1 MSVAVFV
8 DAGYLKKAG
17 LAAVTGSSEQ
27 PGETG
32 RLNLP
37 GIVAK
42 LRAVAGERTGNA
54 RLLRIYWYDGMVR
67 GRPSVEQE
75 ELAYMDDVK
84 LRLGVVRDGRQKG
97 VDSLIVTDLIEL
109 ARNHAI
115 SDAVLLSGDEDLRIA
130 VQIAQS
136 FGVRVHL
143 VGIEPSRNN
152 QSSLLMQEA
161 DTTSEWS
168 RDDIDAVL
176 SFDAGAIQFTAVS
189 ATQADEWVAGIL
201 DEVIDGFLDRL
212 SVAQLNEI
220 AALAPN
226 SPVPRN
232 YDASLLAASGDK
244 VGRDLTEPEKRHIR
258 SQVKDQAAAKIAT
271 SG

>member
-17 LAAVTGSSEQ
+17 LAAVTGSAEQ

-32 RLNLP
+32 RLDLP
-37 GIVAK
+37 GVVAK
-42 LRAVAGERTGNA
+42 LRAVAGERTGDA
-54 RLLRIYWYDGMVR
+54 RLLRIYWYDGMLR
-67 GRPSVEQE
+67 GRPSPEQDA
-75 ELAYMDDVK
+75 LAYMDDVK

-136 FGVRVHL
+136 FGARVHL
-143 VGIEPSRNN
+143 VGIEPSRSN

-161 DTTSEWS
+161 DATSEWS
-168 RDDIDAVL
+168 REEIGAVL
-176 SFDAGAIQFTAVS
+176 SFDAGAIQFTAVG
-189 ATQADEWVAGIL
+189 AAQADESVAAIL
-201 DEVIDGFLDRL
+201 DEVIDGFLDGV
-212 SVAQLNEI
+212 SAAQLNEI
-220 AALAPN
+220 AALAFN

-232 YDASLLAASGDK
+232 YDASLLAASGER
-244 VGRDLTEPEKRHIR
+244 VGRDLTEPEKRYIR
-258 SQVKDQAAAKIAT
+258 SRVKEQAAAKIVA